1 MTENERQEI
10 LDYFPDYV
18 QRALIPAGKDRFVCP
33 FCGHGR
39 KNASFALHKDTD
51 RDGHELWLFYCHNG
65 ECHRG
70 GDFLNF
76 IAYRDGLDIHD
87 RRDFVRVVQAAAL
100 EAGITLQDDRARTA
114 EERAE
119 AIRKKQQRQRLD
131 AVKDHLRQ
139 WYTDTLD
146 ILRQCY
152 TVLDRDTERP
162 QGDKY
167 GDFARLRIDEIEQLY
182 DYFYDLHNNGAI
194 WWTLIELYRDPTF
207 KDRIERMKRYS
218 EDRRA
223 KQ

>member
-10 LDYFPDYV
+10 LDYLPIYARERLEHI
-18 QRALIPAGKDRFVCP
+18 QGHKDRYVCP

-39 KNASFALHKDTD
+39 GSLCFSVFQSGGTW
-51 RDGHELWLFYCHNG
+51 LWKCHHG
-65 ECHRG
+65 DCLRG
-70 GDFLNF
+70 GDFFKL
-76 IAYRDGLDIHD
+76 IAYRDGLDV
-87 RRDFVRVVQAAAL
+87 RRDWPQVIQAAAL
-100 EAGITLQDDRARTA
+100 EAGVIVTDDRPRTA

-182 DYFYDLHNNGAI
+182 DYFYDLRNNGAI

-218 EDRRA
+218 EDRRT

>member
-1 MTENERQEI
+1 MTDEEKREIQDFLPQYARARLEHIPGHKER
-10 LDYFPDYV
+10 Y
-18 QRALIPAGKDRFVCP
+18 VCP

-39 KNASFALHKDTD
+39 GSLCFSVFQSGGT
-51 RDGHELWLFYCHNG
+51 WLFKCHHG
-65 ECHRG
+65 DCLRG
-70 GDFLNF
+70 GDFFKL
-76 IAYRDGLDIHD
+76 IAYRDGLDV
-87 RRDFVRVVQAAAL
+87 RRDWPQVIQAAAL
-100 EAGITLQDDRARTA
+100 EAGVIVTDDRPRTA

-182 DYFYDLHNNGAI
+182 DYFYDLRNNGAI

-207 KDRIERMKRYS
+207 NDRIERMKRYS